1 MDRKLVIQYLI
12 DLIDLALAADD
23 DGWCP
28 DLAERAR
35 PEGVEPPSP
44 AS

>member
-1 MDRKLVIQYLI
+1 MRELVIRYLI
-12 DLIDLALAADD
+12 DLIDFALAADD

-35 PEGVEPPSP
+35 RDSNPHSP
-44 AS
+44 AP